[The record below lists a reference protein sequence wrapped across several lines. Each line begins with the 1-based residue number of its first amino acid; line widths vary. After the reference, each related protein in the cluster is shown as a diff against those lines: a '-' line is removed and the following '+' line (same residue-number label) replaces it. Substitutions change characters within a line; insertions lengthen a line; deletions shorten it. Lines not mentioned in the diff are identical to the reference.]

1 MPYGV
6 VAEDLKKTE
15 VLKAK
20 KMRQNPKMS
29 NGMVAEDLRTTL
41 KAQKVKENP
50 KMSNGM
56 VAEDL
61 ITTEDLRTVKIIRR
75 QTESAKNPATEDLRP
90 MKIIHRQTKR
100 KKKTTATAT
109 EDLRPMKIIHRKT
122 KRKKK
127 TTNHEFNCD
136 VVCLAKRLGH
146 LHLA

>member
-1 MPYGV
+1 MGNAKMSNGMV
-6 VAEDLKKTE
+6 TEDLRTT
-15 VLKAK
+15 VIPK
-20 KMRQNPKMS
+20 KMKENAKMF

-41 KAQKVKENP
+41 KAKKIKENA

-61 ITTEDLRTVKIIRR
+61 ITTEDLRTVKII
-75 QTESAKNPATEDLRP
+75 
-90 MKIIHRQTKR
+90 HRQ
-100 KKKTTATAT
+100 
-109 EDLRPMKIIHRKT
+109 T

-136 VVCLAKRLGH
+136 VVCLAKRLVH